1 MDAQLCVK
9 KKVSQCTGTCIL
21 PGRLSVDGSRFLADH
36 NNNNYL
42 TKYKYDFLVL
52 FYLH

>member
-9 KKVSQCTGTCIL
+9 KEIGQFNGTRIL
-21 PGRLSVDGSRFLADH
+21 PGKCQSTFLTVH
-36 NNNNYL
+36 SNNNYL
-42 TKYKYDFLVL
+42 AIYIYDFLVL